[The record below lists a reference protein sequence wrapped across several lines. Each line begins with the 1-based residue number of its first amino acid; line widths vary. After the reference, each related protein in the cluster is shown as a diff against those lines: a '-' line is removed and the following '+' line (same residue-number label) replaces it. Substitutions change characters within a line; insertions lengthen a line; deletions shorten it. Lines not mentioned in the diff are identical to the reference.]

1 MNIKKRQQKISFILF
16 AIALLGSQ
24 IAESQT
30 KSIDN
35 GGVLSQ
41 DKKDGVRVISTGIPV
56 LLIAPDSRAGAMGDI
71 GAATTPDANSLHWNA
86 AKLAFIEKKSGVSFT
101 YTPWLR
107 NIVGDIGLSYLS
119 GFYKVNDRSAVG
131 ASLTYF
137 SLGNIEFYD
146 ADGTSKGN
154 FEPNEL
160 AFDIAYSMKLSD
172 NLSASVTGRYIRS
185 DLTQGQNSGTSTTVA
200 ANAFGADI
208 GLYYQHDISSQ
219 ETKSSYAIGLQIA
232 NLGNKISYSESLDK
246 EFQPANLRLGGRY
259 TMDFNEFNTLS
270 FMVDFNKLLVPT
282 PAIYDT
288 LGNVVSGMDNNV
300 GVIQGAIQSFYDAPN
315 GFKEELQEINISV
328 GAEWIYNKF
337 LVLRT
342 GYFNENK
349 KKGGRKYIT
358 LGGGFKYNVMQLD
371 IAYLVPTVGN
381 NHPLKNTLRLSLSFD
396 F

>member
-1 MNIKKRQQKISFILF
+1 MNIKKEQQIISSILF

-24 IAESQT
+24 ISESQT

-41 DKKDGVRVISTGIPV
+41 DIEEGSRVISTGVPV

-154 FEPNEL
+154 F
-160 AFDIAYSMKLSD
+160 
-172 NLSASVTGRYIRS
+172 
-185 DLTQGQNSGTSTTVA
+185 
-200 ANAFGADI
+200 
-208 GLYYQHDISSQ
+208 
-219 ETKSSYAIGLQIA
+219 
-232 NLGNKISYSESLDK
+232 
-246 EFQPANLRLGGRY
+246 
-259 TMDFNEFNTLS
+259 
-270 FMVDFNKLLVPT
+270 
-282 PAIYDT
+282 
-288 LGNVVSGMDNNV
+288 
-300 GVIQGAIQSFYDAPN
+300 
-315 GFKEELQEINISV
+315 
-328 GAEWIYNKF
+328 
-337 LVLRT
+337 
-342 GYFNENK
+342 
-349 KKGGRKYIT
+349 
-358 LGGGFKYNVMQLD
+358 
-371 IAYLVPTVGN
+371 
-381 NHPLKNTLRLSLSFD
+381 
-396 F
+396 